1 MEFIVGI
8 LELIIRGGTEVG
20 KNKKYSKWIRYPLL
34 FLVGIVYFGLI
45 ALFILGGFIVLEDG
59 LWRAMF
65 IWIVGLAF
73 VVGTIWGTI
82 WDFRTRDKKKNTGF
96 IPAIEE
102 GAKTEEDMDKGH
114 FLMHHSKHFMW
125 LEVKGMLFFGGMII
139 LVLVYFLIDSDDPV
153 RRILLIMC
161 LLLAPFFLWFT
172 HSFLHSTVWRV
183 EVEGTNIYY
192 RNWYGRIKTFRFED
206 IKRIDIKEA
215 YVSKKYVL
223 YSEKGKLLA
232 VESICHGFDLF
243 EERLKEE
250 NIIL

>member
-1 MEFIVGI
+1 MELIGAI
-8 LELIIRGGTEVG
+8 LELIIGAGTEVG

-34 FLVGIVYFGLI
+34 FLVGVVYFGLI
-45 ALFILGGFIVLEDG
+45 AFFILVGFIVLEDG

-73 VVGTIWGTI
+73 VVGTIW
-82 WDFRTRDKKKNTGF
+82 DFRTRYKKKNTGF

-102 GAKTEEDMDKGH
+102 SAKTEEGMDKGH
-114 FLMHHSKHFMW
+114 FLMHYSKQFMW
-125 LEVKGMLFFGGMII
+125 LGVVGKLFFGGMII
-139 LVLVYFLIDSDDPV
+139 LGLVAVLIDSDDPL
-153 RRILLIMC
+153 RGFLLIMC
-161 LLLAPFFLWFT
+161 LLLAPFFLLST
-172 HSFLHSTVWRV
+172 HFFLHSTVWRV
-183 EVEGTNIYY
+183 EVEGTKIYY

-215 YVSKKYVL
+215 YFSKKYVL

-232 VESICHGFDLF
+232 VESICHGFNLF
-243 EERLKEE
+243 EQRLKEE